1 MKHGWVVSFVVGCA
15 GVLAAGQAQRAEAH
29 HSFAM
34 YDQSQTVTV
43 TGKLTRFI
51 AGANH
56 AQLIFDVIG
65 SDGKPEL
72 DESGNK
78 KIFGV
83 ETGPAAQIADQG
95 ITVKSFPPG
104 TILTVT
110 ANPLRNG
117 KPFGAL
123 TRGGTI
129 VKCGMELPKGGCN
142 EKTGE
147 VFDLARPQPQ
157 Q

>member
-1 MKHGWVVSFVVGCA
+1 MKHGLVVFVIGCA
-15 GVLAAGQAQRAEAH
+15 GVLAIGQAQRAEAH

-65 SDGKPEL
+65 PDGKPQL
-72 DESGNK
+72 DEAGNK

-95 ITVKSFPPG
+95 ITVKSFPIG
-104 TILTVT
+104 TVLTVT

-123 TRGGTI
+123 TRGGI
-129 VKCGMELPKGGCN
+129 VIKCGMALPEGGCN
-142 EKTGE
+142 EQTGE
-147 VFDLARPQPQ
+147 VFELGRPQPQ

>member
-1 MKHGWVVSFVVGCA
+1 MKHGLAFSFLVGA
-15 GVLAAGQAQRAEAH
+15 AAILTAGQARKAEAH

-34 YDQSQTVTV
+34 YDQTQTVTV

-51 AGANH
+51 TGANH
-56 AQLIFDVIG
+56 AQLIFDVVG
-65 SDGKPEL
+65 PDGKEQL
-72 DESGNK
+72 DEAGSK
-78 KIFGV
+78 KVFGV
-83 ETGPAAQIADQG
+83 ETGPAAQIAEQG
-95 ITVKSFPPG
+95 ITVKAFPIG
-104 TILTVT
+104 TVVTIT

-129 VKCGMELPKGGCN
+129 IKCGMQMPKGGCN

-147 VFDLARPQPQ
+147 VFTLARPQPQ
-157 Q
+157 